1 LVSSIG
7 RRSWPVPGDWRERF
21 GLAFDAEFQD
31 WLSALAAGA
40 PRGPSSWDGV
50 AATAVA
56 EACLAAL
63 RSGERTAVALPDR
76 PEFYGPHP

>member
-1 LVSSIG
+1 M
-7 RRSWPVPGDWRERF
+7 PGDWRDRF
-21 GLAFDAEFQD
+21 GRAFDAEFQD

-63 RSGERTAVALPDR
+63 RTGERTAVALPDR
-76 PEFYGPHP
+76 PEFYGPAPLIPYP